1 MIARRV
7 NLKNFIL
14 LGLICLV
21 VSCGEERSQLE
32 TLPNIVLIVADDLG
46 YGGIGCYGNALIR
59 TPNLDQLAFEGIRFT
74 DFHSN
79 GAVCSPT
86 RAALMTG
93 RYQQR
98 TGVEGVIT
106 AKNHRDVGL
115 NLQEIT
121 LAEELKKAGYRT
133 AIFGKWHLGYAP
145 EYNPIRQ
152 GFDEFVGFVS
162 GNVDYHAHIDQEG
175 YLDWWKGERI
185 DNESGYTTDLITD
198 YGTKF
203 IEENDPA
210 KTGKPFFLYLPHE
223 APHGP
228 YQRRVDSKLRKV
240 GEAGT
245 AAVNQDSISSIY
257 REMVEV
263 MDEGIGRIILSLKK
277 IAQYQNTM
285 LIFLSDNGANRY
297 GHNGELSGFKGGPY
311 EGGSRVPM
319 IFNFPSVING
329 GEVSDQTLVTMDILP
344 TILDF
349 IGQKPTQNPIDGIS
363 FKEHMLA
370 NIPIPNR
377 ATYFSFKNRSFIRLG
392 KWKLITQ
399 EDQIELY
406 DLSRDLSERVNLAT
420 DIPDTTAFLG
430 VKLEEWEKS
439 VRSGVHFISQ

>member
-1 MIARRV
+1 MIARTTY
-7 NLKNFIL
+7 LKYYVL
-14 LGLICLV
+14 LCMLYSAA
-21 VSCGEERSQLE
+21 SCREQKSQLKS
-32 TLPNIVLIVADDLG
+32 LPNIVLIAADDLG
-46 YGGIGCYGNALIR
+46 YGGIGCYGNKLIR
-59 TPNLDQLAFEGIRFT
+59 TPNLDQLALEGIRFT

-86 RAALMTG
+86 RAAMMTG

-106 AKNHRDVGL
+106 AKSHRDVGL

-133 AIFGKWHLGYAP
+133 GIFGKWHLGYAP
-145 EYNPIRQ
+145 DYNPLRQ

-162 GNVDYHAHIDQEG
+162 GNIDYHAHIDQEG
-175 YLDWWKGERI
+175 YLDWWKGEKI
-185 DNESGYTTDLITD
+185 VNESGYTTDLITD

-210 KTGKPFFLYLPHE
+210 NTGKPFFLYLPHE

-228 YQRRVDSKLRKV
+228 YQRRVDRILRKEGV
-240 GEAGT
+240 AGT
-245 AAVNQDSISSIY
+245 APVNKDSINSIY

-263 MDEGIGRIILSLKK
+263 MDEGIGKIILSLKK

-285 LIFLSDNGANRY
+285 VLFLSDNGANQY
-297 GHNGELSGFKGGPY
+297 GSNGKLSGFKGGPY

-319 IFNFPSVING
+319 IFSFPSAIKG
-329 GEVSDQTLVTMDILP
+329 GKISDQTLVTMDILP

-349 IGQKPTQNPIDGIS
+349 IGKTPTQNPIDGIS
-363 FKEHMLA
+363 FKEHLLA
-370 NIPIPNR
+370 DIPIPNR

-406 DLSRDLSERVNLAT
+406 DLSRDLSEHINLAS
-420 DIPDTTAFLG
+420 DFPDTATLLKD
-430 VKLEEWEKS
+430 KLEKWGIS
-439 VRSGVHFISQ
+439 IRSGVHFISQ